1 MEHRLRLRTLLLK
14 RSLVMGNFTLSSGV
28 RSSYY
33 VDCRKTTMS
42 AEGQFLVGQVAFQ
55 ALREREPTVC
65 WVGGLTLGADPVA
78 YAIAQ
83 RSWMEGDPIEAF
95 TIRKQTKT
103 HGTAQRIEGGLPS
116 GVSVIVVE
124 DTLTSGASALQAIE
138 VLEDHEATVLGVL
151 ALVDR
156 DAGGGDAIRAAGYPL
171 ITLFTAAEL
180 LQASAHPVVE

>member
-1 MEHRLRLRTLLLK
+1 
-14 RSLVMGNFTLSSGV
+14 
-28 RSSYY
+28 
-33 VDCRKTTMS
+33 MS

-55 ALREREPTVC
+55 ALREQEPSVC

-95 TIRKQTKT
+95 TIRKQPKT
-103 HGTAQRIEGGLPS
+103 HGTGQRIEGGLPS
-116 GVSVIVVE
+116 GVSVMVVE
-124 DTLTSGASALQAIE
+124 DTLTSGKSALQAIK
-138 VLEDHEATVLGVL
+138 VLEDHEDTVLGVL

-156 DAGGGDAIRAAGYPL
+156 GAGGAEVVRAAGYPL

-180 LQASAHPVVE
+180 LKASGHSVME

>member
-1 MEHRLRLRTLLLK
+1 
-14 RSLVMGNFTLSSGV
+14 MGNFTLSSGV

-55 ALREREPTVC
+55 ALREREPAVC

-83 RSWMEGDPIEAF
+83 RSWMEGDPVEAF
-95 TIRKQTKT
+95 TIRKQTKI
-103 HGTAQRIEGGLPS
+103 HGTGQRIEGGLPS
-116 GVSVIVVE
+116 GVSVMVIE
-124 DTLTSGASALQAIE
+124 DTLTSGESALQAIK
-138 VLEDHEATVLGVL
+138 VLEDHKDTVLGVL

-156 DAGGGDAIRAAGYPL
+156 DAGGAEAIRAAGYPL

-180 LQASAHPVVE
+180 LKASGRSVID

>member
-1 MEHRLRLRTLLLK
+1 
-14 RSLVMGNFTLSSGV
+14 MGNFTLSSGA

-42 AEGQFLVGQVAFQ
+42 AEGQFLVGKVAYE
-55 ALREREPTVC
+55 ALREREPDVR

-78 YAIAQ
+78 YAIAH

-103 HGTAQRIEGGLPS
+103 YGAGQRIEGGLPS
-116 GVSVIVVE
+116 GVPVVAVE
-124 DTLTSGASALQAIE
+124 DTLTSGASALGAVE
-138 VLEDHEATVLGVL
+138 VLEDHGVTVLGVL
-151 ALVDR
+151 TLVDR
-156 DAGGGDAIRAAGYPL
+156 DVGGGEAIRAAGYPL

-180 LQASAHPVVE
+180 LEASGQPVGE